1 MSDQDKHSKTEKPTS
16 KKISDARSKGSIPRS
31 REMTSAIS
39 LISAMIGL
47 YVTSGMILSTLKNE
61 MREIFGSLNRV
72 DLTYAGVHTL
82 MIKQFGYLAVI
93 LGPFVLIVLAAGIA
107 VELGQGGVVLS
118 SEKLKFDLNKLNPL
132 QGMHKLFNKDSVFEV
147 AKSFVKLLIVGYMA
161 YKILTEEMEGII
173 FLVDR
178 DLPGILEFI
187 GHISYKIVLHT
198 CGVLIILAV
207 IDLAFVKWR
216 FLDNLKM
223 TKQEVR
229 DEHKNAEGDPAIKQK
244 LKAKQFQMARRR
256 MRQIV
261 PTADVVVTNPTHY
274 AVALKYDRT
283 KNAAPVVIFKGVD
296 QMALQ
301 IKILARENNVM
312 LVENRFL
319 ARELFSEVDE
329 GQEIPESLFAAVAEI
344 LAYVYSLKGSH

>member
-1 MSDQDKHSKTEKPTS
+1 LTE
-16 KKISDARSKGSIPRS
+16 
-31 REMTSAIS
+31 M
-39 LISAMIGL
+39 
-47 YVTSGMILSTLKNE
+47 
-61 MREIFGSLNRV
+61 
-72 DLTYAGVHTL
+72 
-82 MIKQFGYLAVI
+82 
-93 LGPFVLIVLAAGIA
+93 
-107 VELGQGGVVLS
+107 GQGGISIS
-118 SEKLKFDLNKLNPL
+118 SERLKFDITKLNPV
-132 QGMHKLFNKDSVFEV
+132 QGMGKLFKKDSIFEV
-147 AKSFVKLLIVGYMA
+147 AKSFVKLAIVGYMA
-161 YKILTEEMEGII
+161 YKILTEELDGII
-173 FLVDR
+173 FLVDQ
-178 DLPGILEFI
+178 DLSGILEFI
-187 GHISYKIVLHT
+187 GHIAFKIVLHT
-198 CGVLIILAV
+198 CGVLIVLAV

-223 TKQEVR
+223 TKQEVK
-229 DEHKNAEGDPAIKQK
+229 DEHKNAEGDPAIKSK
-244 LKAKQFQMARRR
+244 LKQKQFQMARRR

-274 AVALKYDRT
+274 AVALKYDRM